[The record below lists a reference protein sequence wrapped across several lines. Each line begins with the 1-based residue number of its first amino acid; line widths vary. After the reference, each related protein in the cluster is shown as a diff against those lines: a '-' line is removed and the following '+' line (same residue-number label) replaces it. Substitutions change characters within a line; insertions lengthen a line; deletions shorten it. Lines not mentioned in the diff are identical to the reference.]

1 MPRIAGIDIPDH
13 LKLEYALQAIYGV
26 GPRVVKDIINQAKLD
41 PNKRARELTDSEI
54 SAIHKVL
61 DNMLIEGALRQQI
74 NQNIT
79 RLKNIKA
86 YRGLRHMQNLPVR
99 GQRTKTNARTKRGK
113 RKTVGAYKKSDLAK
127 MQQR

>member
-26 GPRVVKDIINQAKLD
+26 GPTVVKDIINQAKLD